1 MRLSLGNQILVRI
14 PRFEKVEKDAAL
26 IEGTDV
32 GDEVQGIAVDEAKG
46 GSHMEEETVADEF
59 GHLIILIGA

>member
-14 PRFEKVEKDAAL
+14 PRFEKIEKDAAL
-26 IEGTDV
+26 IEGLDV
-32 GDEVQGIAVDEAKG
+32 RNEVLGIAIDEAIG
-46 GSHMEEETVADEF
+46 GSHMKEETVADEF